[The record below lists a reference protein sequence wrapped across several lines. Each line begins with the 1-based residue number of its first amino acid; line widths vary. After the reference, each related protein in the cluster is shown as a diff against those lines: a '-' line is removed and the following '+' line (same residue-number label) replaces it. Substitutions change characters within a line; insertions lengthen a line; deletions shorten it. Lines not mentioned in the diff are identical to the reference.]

1 MKLTDKQ
8 KEGIAQE
15 LRAYVARYA
24 SQNKAAESLKGTSSA
39 TISAIV
45 NGKWDKI
52 SDDMWL
58 TVHAQIARNA
68 DWKLCRTAAFDAL
81 STYMED
87 AKEWSNVVWVTGPAG
102 IGKSTTAAQFERGHR
117 NVFLVTCSE
126 DMHKSDFI
134 HELAQKIGIRVEGLT
149 VRDTLKRIIKE
160 IVTLDR
166 PLLIFD
172 EGDKLTDSVLYYYIS
187 LYNALEEKCGMVF
200 LSTNYMCQRV
210 RRGVQMG
217 RKGYDELESR
227 ICRKF
232 IPLDE
237 VNREE
242 VIAICEANGLVEPAS
257 VRNVLRE
264 AEECGNDLRRV
275 KKLVHR
281 ELRRLSGVSA
291 QAAV

>member
-8 KEGIAQE
+8 KETIAQS
-15 LRAYVARYA
+15 LRVYCARYS
-24 SQNKAAESLKGTSSA
+24 SQNKAAESIKGASPA
-39 TISAIV
+39 TISTIL

-58 TVHAQIARNA
+58 TVQAQIARSA
-68 DWKLCRTAAFDAL
+68 DWKLCHTAAFDAL
-81 STYMED
+81 GAYMDD

-102 IGKSTTAAQFERGHR
+102 IGKSTTAAQFERSNR
-117 NVFLVTCSE
+117 NVFLITCSE
-126 DMHKSDFI
+126 DMHKSDFV

-149 VRDTLKRIIKE
+149 VRDTLKRIIRE

-232 IPLDE
+232 VPLDE
-237 VNREE
+237 INREE
-242 VIAICEANGLVEPAS
+242 VIAICEANGLADQS
-257 VRNVLRE
+257 AIRNVLRE

-281 ELRRLSGVSA
+281 ELRRQSQSVQTGV
-291 QAAV
+291 